1 MITVFIE
8 YDRISKEQASI
19 DENRVSQTALAVFE
33 KQTIDNSEI
42 TIIFTNNDHIRQ
54 INREF
59 REKDYPTDVI
69 SFAYMDDPFPGEG
82 NENDTYLGDIYIS
95 VEKAAEQ
102 AEEFGSPYEQE
113 IDRLVIHAILHLMG
127 YDHEK
132 GENEAE
138 LMFSLEDSIATECE
152 QRRNAAQQ

>member
-8 YDRISKEQASI
+8 YDRISKEQAKI

-42 TIIFTNNDHIRQ
+42 TIIFTNNDHIRE
-54 INREF
+54 INREY

-82 NENDTYLGDIYIS
+82 SESDTYLGDIYIS

-102 AEEFGSPYEQE
+102 ADEFGSSCDQE

-132 GENEAE
+132 GEKEAE
-138 LMFSLEDSIATECE
+138 LMFSLEDSISAECE
-152 QRRNAAQQ
+152 QRRNEQQ